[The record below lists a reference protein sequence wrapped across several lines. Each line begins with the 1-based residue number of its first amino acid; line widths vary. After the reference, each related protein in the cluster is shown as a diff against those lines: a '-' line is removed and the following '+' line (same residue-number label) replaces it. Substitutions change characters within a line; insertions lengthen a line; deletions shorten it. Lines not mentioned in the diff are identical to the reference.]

1 MHASHKK
8 RVIFRQIE
16 LVTDVNGIFEYGVLA
31 KLLADEA
38 GKVVTLC
45 VTPHDLE
52 QISVHMPHHRCDVRE
67 RDSDRWLGFRLLE

>member
-16 LVTDVNGIFEYGVLA
+16 LVTDVNGIFENGVLA

-45 VTPHDLE
+45 VTPHGLE
-52 QISVHMPHHRCDVRE
+52 QISVHMPHHRCDVGE
-67 RDSDRWLGFRLLE
+67 TAIDG